1 MEATMT
7 GPSIRHRLIAS
18 IIVVALCV
26 AGGSSAWAFVV
37 SDAATTARNAITAVL
52 KSHIVETLTAQYE
65 RLQRM
70 AIRLSAL
77 QRYATANPPTWQR
90 ADEADGFL
98 RALNH
103 GDATGTEYERIARAR
118 QLADPELERL
128 DAAARDAIER
138 ALATLDLADS
148 TLIAAVHQTGVL
160 RERGARERQ
169 TIDQLEADVLNASPQ
184 HGTTAVLDTISGA
197 ALIEAHQKQAR
208 SQFLTAV
215 VEQLLVDNKRS
226 RDTEAATLNMQLNRL
241 RMRSDADEGSDALV
255 TGAAEDLRTW
265 RQP

>member
-1 MEATMT
+1 MISHRM
-7 GPSIRHRLIAS
+7 RRRLIAPLL
-18 IIVVALCV
+18 VVGLCA
-26 AGGSSAWAFVV
+26 AGVSSAYAFVV

-52 KSHIVETLTAQYE
+52 KTHIVETLTAQYE

-70 AIRLSAL
+70 AMRLSAL
-77 QRYATANPPTWQR
+77 TNLHKYAVGNSPTWQMSG
-90 ADEADGFL
+90 DADGLL

-103 GDATGTEYERIARAR
+103 GDPTGIEYEHIARAR

-128 DAAARDAIER
+128 DPAARNVIER

-148 TLIAAVHQTGVL
+148 TLVAAVRQTGVL

-169 TIDQLEADVLNASPQ
+169 TIDQLEADVLDASPQ

-208 SQFLTAV
+208 LQFLTAV
-215 VEQLLVDNKRS
+215 VEQLLVDNKRA
-226 RDTEAATLNMQLNRL
+226 RDTEAGALNMQLNRL